1 MQMGSLIN
9 LDLEMYPDILEMLDG
24 VSVGDTVSIS
34 GSFQVKELSE
44 KKFSGSFS
52 GEDISITSEEI
63 EDDEDEDEEYEDQG
77 EEDEESPVSEEAE
90 G

>member
-24 VSVGDTVSIS
+24 VSVGDTVSIT

-44 KKFSGSFS
+44 KKFSGSFG
-52 GEDISITSEEI
+52 GEDISITSEET
-63 EDDEDEDEEYEDQG
+63 EDDEDYEDEE
-77 EEDEESPVSEEAE
+77 EEDLEEPVSEEAE

>member
-24 VSVGDTVSIS
+24 VSVGDTVNIT

-63 EDDEDEDEEYEDQG
+63 EEDDDDDEDEEPEET
-77 EEDEESPVSEEAE
+77 PVSEEAE

>member
-1 MQMGSLIN
+1 MQMGSIIN
-9 LDLEMYPDILEMLDG
+9 LDLEMYPDIVEMLDG
-24 VSVGDTVSIS
+24 VSVGDKVSIT

-44 KKFSGSFS
+44 KKFSGSFG
-52 GEDISITSEEI
+52 GEDISITSEET
-63 EDDEDEDEEYEDQG
+63 EDDEDEEYEDQN

>member
-24 VSVGDTVSIS
+24 VSAGDKVSITAT
-34 GSFQVKELSE
+34 FQVKELSE
-44 KKFSGSFS
+44 KKFSGSFG

-63 EDDEDEDEEYEDQG
+63 EDDEYEDEDEDEEP
-77 EEDEESPVSEEAE
+77 EETPVSEEAE